1 MRSLFISLVLLI
13 SPVFAQSDTQKA
25 VFDCSSGDMKFV
37 GSRMW
42 LIEQSAKELTE
53 KKIPYEFVLT
63 VHSGCTPLM
72 DQESGEETIEMIQKR
87 LKVLH
92 DTYGLKIEA
101 CGIALERFG
110 YEDDDLLPYVST
122 VKNSITRVIELQNN
136 GYAFIPYH

>member
-13 SPVFAQSDTQKA
+13 SPLFAQSDTQKA

-42 LIEQSAKELTE
+42 LIEQSAKELVE

-63 VHSGCTPLM
+63 VHSGCTPLI

-110 YEDDDLLPYVST
+110 YEDEDLLPYVST
-122 VKNSITRVIELQNN
+122 VRNSITRVIELQNN